1 MQHEIDQKIFDA
13 SKLLYLLKVS
23 EDHKAF
29 AHGQI
34 RRAASK
40 VIREVGYE
48 WATTP
53 TGISIEESL
62 QLRRLRVQL
71 KKAVFES
78 TKGWHSNQSM
88 VWRRF
93 RDYARKV
100 GVRHETRQL
109 IARIKSQMPR

>member
-1 MQHEIDQKIFDA
+1 MQQELIEKTFDA

-34 RRAASK
+34 RRAASR

-53 TGISIEESL
+53 AGISIEEF
-62 QLRRLRVQL
+62 LRLRKLRVQL
-71 KKAVFES
+71 KKTVFES

-93 RDYARKV
+93 RDYAKKV
-100 GVRHETRQL
+100 GVRHETKQL
-109 IARIKSQMPR
+109 IARIKSQLPQ